1 MKTVSMLEFRNRA
14 ERIIAQVRKGQEMV
28 LTYRGKP
35 VLRLQPLREDE
46 IAEDDPFYALDQQA
60 DAKGKSLTNRQM
72 DKTIYGA

>member
-14 ERIIAQVRKGQEMV
+14 ERIIAQVRNGQEMV

-35 VLRLQPLREDE
+35 VLRLQPLHEDE

>member
-1 MKTVSMLEFRNRA
+1 MKTVSMLDFRSRA
-14 ERIIAQVRKGQEMV
+14 EQVIAQVQKGQEMV

-46 IAEDDPFYALDQQA
+46 IAEDDPFYALDRHA

-72 DKTIYGA
+72 DRMIYGQ